1 MAKSLSVWAIAGKR
15 AAPPSLFRQGFGNR
29 QMRQIFRVP
38 SGQAVPIHAGMNKH
52 YIWDSYFVELF
63 DACVD
68 EYDDGNKDYESW
80 FSDEDQ
86 AFLKA
91 IGCRERE
98 FFDFVEDNVTS
109 GGEDPTAITALLVA
123 AVRRDY
129 FLTIQKGVASE
140 KVIIPSDL
148 PAKSA
153 ELEGFVWLPRIIAKA
168 NAKLRGEMDPDTMF
182 GCGGDR
188 AFLSKHDIH
197 PADFLRVVWA
207 ADGDDS
213 KIVAYVKSRQG

>member
-1 MAKSLSVWAIAGKR
+1 M
-15 AAPPSLFRQGFGNR
+15 
-29 QMRQIFRVP
+29 
-38 SGQAVPIHAGMNKH
+38 KH
-52 YIWDSYFVELF
+52 YLWDSYFVELF

-68 EYDDGNKDYESW
+68 EYDEGNRDFESW

-86 AFLKA
+86 EFLRS

-109 GGEDPTAITALLVA
+109 GGENPTAITALLVA

-129 FLTIQKGVASE
+129 FLTIQKGVPSTRIVAPSE
-140 KVIIPSDL
+140 L
-148 PAKSA
+148 PAKTA
-153 ELEGFVWLPRIIAKA
+153 ELDGIVWLPRILVKA
-168 NAKLRGEMDPDTMF
+168 RAKLRGEMDPDTMF

-188 AFLSKHDIH
+188 AFLEKFDIH

-207 ADGDDS
+207 AGDDDT
-213 KIVAYVKSRQG
+213 KVLAYVKARAAQATS